1 MMYFPEEPSNS
12 SLPCSK
18 GSIDIMELV
27 LIWVC
32 DKDIVIITQK
42 ESLCIRGKV
51 FTGEIMYTWD
61 LR

>member
-1 MMYFPEEPSNS
+1 MYFPEVPSNS
-12 SLPCSK
+12 GLPCSK
-18 GSIDIMELV
+18 GSVNITELV

-32 DKDIVIITQK
+32 DKDIVITTQK

-61 LR
+61 LL